1 MEGDAA
7 VYDVAAEE
15 VGSLTGDFG
24 VVGPLRLAG
33 LRVKGENNAPGA
45 GRVDDAIFRDRRGFE
60 APCSAEFLAPHQA
73 EFRDGLLVDLVERAE
88 ALIGLRTAMQAPA
101 LVGRSQRQE
110 TRTDR
115 NKLLPH

>member
-88 ALIGLRTAMQAPA
+88 ALIGLSAAME
-101 LVGRSQRQE
+101 R
-110 TRTDR
+110 
-115 NKLLPH
+115 LLPAAAGAGRRR